1 MTRRLY
7 YEDAYLREFEAQVA
21 ECRQS
26 GDGWE
31 VFLDQT
37 AFYPEG
43 GGQPCDL
50 GTLGNVSVTDVQ
62 EKDGRVCHLCSAPLE
77 VLAFFR
83 DRT

>member
-7 YEDAYLREFEAQVA
+7 YEDAYLTEFEAVVT

-26 GDGWE
+26 DGGWE

-43 GGQPCDL
+43 GGQPCDFGML
-50 GTLGNVSVTDVQ
+50 GDVSVVDVQ
-62 EKDGRVCHLCSAPLE
+62 EKDGAVCHLCSAPLE
-77 VLAFFR
+77 AGVLK
-83 DRT
+83 